1 MWWVEHVSLTP
12 AFIRDLDGAADPPLP
27 PPPLHINKTGFYLN
41 PASTVYT
48 YVYLQKLDN
57 ELGPFARTSSLDD
70 NAANLINVIQ
80 EAYNVSA
87 NPACTMYT

>member
-1 MWWVEHVSLTP
+1 MVPQIPPTSPP
-12 AFIRDLDGAADPPLP
+12 AYKQDWLLFES
-27 PPPLHINKTGFYLN
+27 GFYGI
-41 PASTVYT
+41 YIIIYCM